1 MINALCHLCCSDGNT
16 AVSGLSWLWCDGK
29 TWTSCWAVKS
39 DHLVAHDVGPFAIAV
54 FSPTCSFPQSSG
66 SFDFPP
72 LTLQLSLSSSRPVEG
87 SCGRWRA
94 SCGHAGLMTPPCDRF
109 FVCDVLFRVRVS
121 TATEPFVI
129 KLIYLPSK
137 VYYFKRIASELILCK
152 FVQKHCFH
160 PSLWSKHNIQFLQ
173 WFIKPCLK
181 PKPKLCSGA
190 L

>member
-1 MINALCHLCCSDGNT
+1 MWRQNVDVLLSREKWSFSGAWRRAFRDSCFFHLLVRSHSPR
-16 AVSGLSWLWCDGK
+16 ARLISLLSLR
-29 TWTSCWAVKS
+29 S
-39 DHLVAHDVGPFAIAV
+39 
-54 FSPTCSFPQSSG
+54 
-66 SFDFPP
+66 
-72 LTLQLSLSSSRPVEG
+72 SLSSSRPVEG

-109 FVCDVLFRVRVS
+109 FVCGVLFRVRVS

-152 FVQKHCFH
+152 FVQKFFFTR
-160 PSLWSKHNIQFLQ
+160 PSEANTISSFCSGLLNHVWK
-173 WFIKPCLK
+173 KK